1 MILFSCVSAFKHEA
15 GLVRGLR
22 WFIIMMIT
30 IHRLELANEALLGQS
45 ERLQERVKRMEEEG
59 QISSRII
66 QVFCQFSRL
75 LMMVMVIVRMMVLE
89 WETIN
94 VVGGELRS
102 FALCLLQCL
111 AMHYVYFV
119 PYYFRRVVEA
129 RTYLKKS

>member
-1 MILFSCVSAFKHEA
+1 MNN
-15 GLVRGLR
+15 
-22 WFIIMMIT
+22 T
-30 IHRLELANEALLGQS
+30 IHRLDLANEALLGQS

-59 QISSRII
+59 QISGRII
-66 QVFCQFSRL
+66 QVFWFSRL

-111 AMHYVYFV
+111 AMQ
-119 PYYFRRVVEA
+119 
-129 RTYLKKS
+129 

>member
-1 MILFSCVSAFKHEA
+1 MI
-15 GLVRGLR
+15 
-22 WFIIMMIT
+22 IT

-66 QVFCQFSRL
+66 QVFCQFSKL

-111 AMHYVYFV
+111 AMQ
-119 PYYFRRVVEA
+119 
-129 RTYLKKS
+129 

>member
-1 MILFSCVSAFKHEA
+1 MI
-15 GLVRGLR
+15 
-22 WFIIMMIT
+22 IT

-66 QVFCQFSRL
+66 QVFWFSRL

-111 AMHYVYFV
+111 AMQ
-119 PYYFRRVVEA
+119 
-129 RTYLKKS
+129 